1 MLCNQSLYQ
10 AYERKAPLSL
20 NIVIVLFAPDLLHCV
35 CITSKLQRYCIIVF
49 NKFLKKMHI
58 TFLYATLFCCIKTL

>member
-20 NIVIVLFAPDLLHCV
+20 NIVIVLSAPDLLHCV
-35 CITSKLQRYCIIVF
+35 HITSKLQRYRTIF
-49 NKFLKKMHI
+49 S
-58 TFLYATLFCCIKTL
+58 TSP